1 MRSISPE
8 KQWSRRR
15 LRASRGVVFRRTKR
29 GKFREDASQIPSN
42 WWRCTPH
49 RDADG
54 VHTVSQFYHQSHFM
68 LVTLVKA
75 LFDARNAGLLNVGV
89 RADSSQ
95 DYGYSADYPS

>member
-1 MRSISPE
+1 
-8 KQWSRRR
+8 
-15 LRASRGVVFRRTKR
+15 
-29 GKFREDASQIPSN
+29 
-42 WWRCTPH
+42 
-49 RDADG
+49 
-54 VHTVSQFYHQSHFM
+54 